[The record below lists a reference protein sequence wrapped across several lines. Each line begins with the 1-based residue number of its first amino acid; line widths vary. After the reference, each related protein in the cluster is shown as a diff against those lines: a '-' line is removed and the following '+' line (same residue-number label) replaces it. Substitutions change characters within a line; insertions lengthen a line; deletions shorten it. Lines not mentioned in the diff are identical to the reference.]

1 MVCLHGFEQGII
13 DGWKVHG
20 NFKSPQNIKSIVF
33 FVESGVFEAEAL
45 LSNIAANS
53 NGQIETRQEIFLSS
67 CQNTRYKHLFFHS
80 TVTSFALI

>member
-1 MVCLHGFEQGII
+1 MEDAREFQISAEHQIYC
-13 DGWKVHG
+13 
-20 NFKSPQNIKSIVF
+20 F

-80 TVTSFALI
+80 TVTSFTLI